1 MRIALAWI
9 DLADPTDR
17 AVAGSLAQE
26 LFRLGHRVCLV
37 GPRRRSGEVFRAV
50 HNGIPIYRVGGS
62 SEELAVRQLLSI
74 DVREGIDVWHCHVFG
89 RSHRAL
95 ARAARQ
101 AGWPMLVTLHLILED
116 YLPFLGG
123 KAGLRSLL
131 AAACHV
137 TAVSRAARKEFLAS
151 FPEWRRRS
159 SVVHNGP
166 RPPAAAPARPRGV
179 PRPYI
184 LCVARLAPYKG
195 QDLLLMA
202 WSRISED
209 CPGWSLVLC
218 GRDQTRGGL
227 RRLARALGVQDSVIL
242 TGDLAP
248 RQVDGL
254 LRDCE
259 FFVLPSRRENF
270 PLAVLEA
277 MRAGKAVIASAAGG
291 TGEMLRHGVDGLLAP
306 PCDVE
311 ALSRLMLGLSRDA
324 PLRRRLGR
332 RALDASRRFSWRRAA
347 AAFVRLYRRAAPR
360 RRRAAGM
367 RAKK

>member
-1 MRIALAWI
+1 
-9 DLADPTDR
+9 LADPTDR
-17 AVAGSLAQE
+17 AVAENLARE
-26 LFRLGHRVCLV
+26 LSRLGHRVCLV
-37 GPRRRSGEVFRAV
+37 GPCRSNGEPFQGVSE
-50 HNGIPIYRVGGS
+50 GIPIYRVGGGGA
-62 SEELAVRQLLSI
+62 SEELAVRQLLRI
-74 DVREGIDVWHCHVFG
+74 DSQEGIDVWHCHVFG

-95 ARAARQ
+95 ARAARRG
-101 AGWPMLVTLHLILED
+101 GWPLLLTLHLVLED

-131 AAACHV
+131 GAACHV
-137 TAVSRAARKEFLAS
+137 TAVSRAARQEFLES
-151 FPEWRRRS
+151 FPEWRKRS
-159 SVVHNGP
+159 SVVYNGP
-166 RPPAAAPARPRGV
+166 RPPAAELPIPRAV

-202 WSRISED
+202 WARMSGE

-227 RRLARALGVQDSVIL
+227 RRLVRALGLQDSVIL
-242 TGDLAP
+242 TGDLP
-248 RQVDGL
+248 PPQVDGL

-291 TGEMLRHGVDGLLAP
+291 TGEMLRDGIDGLLAP
-306 PCDVE
+306 PCDVD
-311 ALSRLMLGLSRDA
+311 ALSRLMLELSRDCA
-324 PLRRRLGR
+324 LRRRLGR
-332 RALDASRRFSWRRAA
+332 RALSASRKFSWRRAA
-347 AAFVRLYRRAAPR
+347 AAYARLYRRAAPS

-367 RAKK
+367 RSKK